1 MKPWPW
7 QDERQTFKRVEVTKF
22 EGDEEKK
29 EKKEEKEKKKKRKR
43 KRKRKKD
50 PSLKEVPCNIL
61 EGWSRLDPAG

>member
-1 MKPWPW
+1 
-7 QDERQTFKRVEVTKF
+7 VEVTKF